1 MRRNLTRGV
10 TSGCAVLAAAIGG
23 LLFSA
28 GPATAANQV
37 TLTGNAYS
45 FIFGGHTE
53 RLPGAK
59 IGIAELPGATATAGE
74 NGRYSLKVP
83 DNTTITPYATMPGYH
98 KIFLQTFHTRG
109 SDLQQV
115 NFQMPPDEIY
125 SALAAIMGTE
135 LDPQTNDPVKCAV
148 VSTFFK
154 ESARHYENF
163 DDFWADT
170 PHGVEGATASGST
183 KTGQLLPPTIYFNP
197 QVIPDPAQPS
207 SSEDGG
213 AIWDEVETGRYTVKG
228 HKAGTGFSPFQA
240 SCEPGRLVNANPPWG
255 LYQLA
260 EGERPNPAVYPDRVD
275 ARLTKAKAHRFG
287 RRARVVNFSVALDEP
302 IRFSFK
308 IKQGRVTQ
316 TKSYRG
322 PEAGVDT
329 IVQFLKRKFRA
340 GRASFTLRITDDAGN
355 RSRYERTL
363 RIPRR

>member
-10 TSGCAVLAAAIGG
+10 TSGCAVLAVAIGG

-135 LDPQTNDPVKCAV
+135 LDPQTGDPVKCAV

-183 KTGQLLPPTIYFNP
+183 KTGQLLPPTLYFNS

-207 SSEDGG
+207 TSDDGG
-213 AIWDEVETGRYTVKG
+213 AIWDEVETGVYTVKG
-228 HKAGTGFSPFQA
+228 HKAGDHFSPFQA
-240 SCEPGRLVNANPPWG
+240 TCKPGRLVNANPPWG

-260 EGERPNPAVYPDRVD
+260 PGEKPNPAVYPDRVEASVSSAKGD
-275 ARLTKAKAHRFG
+275 RLGKRRMVLAK
-287 RRARVVNFSVALDEP
+287 VVPAEP
-302 IRFSFK
+302 VK
-308 IKQGRVTQ
+308 VKLTVQQGRVKQSKAFKKFDPTEGIYPI
-316 TKSYRG
+316 T
-322 PEAGVDT
+322 
-329 IVQFLKRKFRA
+329 LKKKFKR
-340 GRASFTLRITDDAGN
+340 GRASLRIQMVDEAGN
-355 RSRYERTL
+355 RISVERAV
-363 RIPRR
+363 RVPRK